1 MNSMSAQIN
10 PRWSVVIPLYN
21 KRDFIESTLESV
33 LAQVVEGGVEVLVI
47 DDGSSDDGARVV
59 EGIGDARVRLIR
71 QPNAGVSAAR
81 NHGIR
86 AAIGDWVVFLDADDL
101 LHPRALWA
109 YFETARN
116 FPNAMVLGGGY
127 VRVPSR
133 DVASFEFVPYTDDV
147 RYRLI
152 DDLPGEIIRAGMVF
166 SASSIAINRKL
177 FGDFE
182 VWFPEGESIG
192 EDLDFWLRI
201 AERTPIVHCS
211 RCIALYRVA
220 LPSSLTAIRIF
231 DCLFPYLVRLEQ
243 RALRAE
249 MPARLVGPSLTLVAD
264 ARVSIARESIRR
276 RRRREVPGLLL
287 RAWRRM
293 ASVRWWFTWVS
304 CVFPVILRWRE
315 R

>member
-1 MNSMSAQIN
+1 MSAQIN

-231 DCLFPYLVRLEQ
+231 DRLFPYLVRLEQ

-304 CVFPVILRWRE
+304 CAFPVILRWRE

>member
-231 DCLFPYLVRLEQ
+231 DRLFPYLVRLEQ

-304 CVFPVILRWRE
+304 CAFPVILRWRE